1 MKKITIVCMIIL
13 LVVAVITC
21 AQASTRSGNLNS
33 EIIWRMNDKG
43 VLTILGEGDMPD
55 FEKAEDAPWNAY
67 RDQIVGI
74 VFSGKITRIGNYAFT
89 ECTKV
94 KHVSF
99 VDTIKSIGKRAFY
112 SCGLLSASNSREGTA
127 VILKN
132 GDVNED
138 GAVDGRD
145 SIRLMKYLAGET
157 DPETG
162 DTFIINEFNADINGD
177 GNVDE
182 HDLLRLMRYLSG
194 EIQTL

>member
-1 MKKITIVCMIIL
+1 MRKRLMAICAIIL
-13 LVVAVITC
+13 MATFLSNF
-21 AQASTRSGNLNS
+21 AQASRQGDLGGKMK
-33 EIIWRMNDKG
+33 WVLNDKG
-43 VLTILGEGDMPD
+43 VLTIIGEGDMPD

-112 SCGLLSASNSREGTA
+112 SCGLLSASNSREGSA